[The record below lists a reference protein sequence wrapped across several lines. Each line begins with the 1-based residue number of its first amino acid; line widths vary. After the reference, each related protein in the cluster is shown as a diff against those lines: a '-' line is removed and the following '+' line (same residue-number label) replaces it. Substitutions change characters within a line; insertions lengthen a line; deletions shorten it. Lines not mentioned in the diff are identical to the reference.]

1 MAYFDKYGVE
11 FSDDRKTLI
20 KCPEDFQ
27 GEYIVPEE
35 TETINGDFAGVLEFT
50 AKAHFDDVKLP
61 EDIPLLEREFAK
73 MIYEVLYEK
82 DEESEVERLKKEVQ
96 SALIQRNDFEAMYVR
111 YKQKYEKLMK
121 NKKVSK
127 QTT

>member
-1 MAYFDKYGVE
+1 MTV
-11 FSDDRKTLI
+11 DDIAKLVKVQLVSRDVTK
-20 KCPEDFQ
+20 
-27 GEYIVPEE
+27 EE
-35 TETINGDFAGVLEFT
+35 SKTINGDFAGVLEFT

-121 NKKVSK
+121 NKKANK

>member
-1 MAYFDKYGVE
+1 MTV
-11 FSDDRKTLI
+11 DDIAKLVKVQLVSRDVTK
-20 KCPEDFQ
+20 
-27 GEYIVPEE
+27 EE
-35 TETINGDFAGVLEFT
+35 SETINGDFAGVLEFT

-121 NKKVSK
+121 NKKANK